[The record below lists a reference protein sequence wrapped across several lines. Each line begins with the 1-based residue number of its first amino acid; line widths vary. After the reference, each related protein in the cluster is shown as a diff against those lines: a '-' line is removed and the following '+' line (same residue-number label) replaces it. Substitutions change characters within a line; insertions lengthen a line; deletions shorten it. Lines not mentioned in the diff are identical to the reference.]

1 MRKFSPDADSLMQLL
16 RILRSPE
23 GCPWDRKQT
32 RASLVRHFESECG
45 ELIDAIDH
53 NDPPHICEEIGDVLM
68 NLFLQAAIGEEN
80 GEFTLTDVWQAIID
94 KMVRR
99 HAHIF
104 GDAKA
109 ETAEDVAQLWQQ
121 IKANERAASGIEY
134 SSVMDEVKH
143 SLSGLNRA
151 EKLQKKA
158 AEVNFDWQDEA
169 GIIAKIREETAEA
182 EAAISS
188 GDPTAIEDELGDL
201 LFAVVNLIRFRNGSS
216 SEELMRRANNKF
228 ERRFREVE
236 KLALASGK
244 SPDALSADELNTLWD
259 KVKSLEK

>member
-1 MRKFSPDADSLMQLL
+1 MQLL

-32 RASLVRHFESECG
+32 RSSLVRHFESECG
-45 ELIDAIDH
+45 ELIDAIDR
-53 NDPPHICEEIGDVLM
+53 NDPPHICEEMGDVLM

-80 GEFTLTDVWQAIID
+80 GEFTLTDVWQTIID

-109 ETAEDVAQLWQQ
+109 ESAEDVAQLWQQ

-143 SLSGLNRA
+143 SLSALNRA

-158 AEVNFDWQDEA
+158 AEVNFDWPNEA
-169 GIIAKIREETAEA
+169 GIIEKIKEETAEVEDA
-182 EAAISS
+182 VSS
-188 GDPTAIEDELGDL
+188 GNTADIEDELGDL

-216 SEELMRRANNKF
+216 SEELMRRANHKF

-236 KLALASGK
+236 KLAIASGK
-244 SPDALSADELNTLWD
+244 KIDTLSADELNALWD